1 MNIKLF
7 TDNGQLDFYPDESIE
22 IKKDVFSENRAGSSV
37 SDFTKDFRLPATSN
51 NNYLLGHIEV
61 RSNEGMPNP
70 NLGIDT
76 ILDLGGVDSIKGVL
90 EIIKVTYK
98 ENKPESYSVVFYS
111 RVSNLK
117 SIIGADLLEDVYWD
131 SQFSFTWSGSTV
143 TDSWDGNIGLIGEN
157 VYIPIISWNRWFQW
171 DGPPSSPND
180 IKQRLKG
187 IQIEELRVGFDIKTF
202 IDTIFAN
209 YGYNLTYSNTITDYF
224 EDAYLFPIKCL
235 DNDSYSVKARYNT
248 IVRNAAILTITTS
261 YTQILLADEVSD
273 ENNNWNSGTSLYTAP
288 FGGDYVFTLAY
299 NVQPVM
305 TGSPQDLDIKAIDNT
320 TSGTIGTWVID
331 QFTGTL
337 VMGMNLTPN
346 QVVRFDWKIASS
358 DMLGVS
364 LTLETQSYPF
374 DPITTVFKPSR
385 IMPEVRVIDFLSG
398 FLDAFNLVLT
408 KTGRNDYKMQDFVS
422 LYNNPIL
429 DLTSYVDRQE
439 LNYNKNN
446 VYNEITLRHAES
458 NDYPNVT
465 FNETIGRDFAEEF
478 YRPVVDFGEGQFKK
492 ESIFNVFPPAYMD
505 RFDSDGTKLGITDLR
520 HHFHLTNEDPYNPAE
535 GKFIMLYKNGTTTT
549 SYPYN
554 LQTDITPSSGTKIY
568 SEQDEYSQ
576 YSQVQDL
583 VATDSSNS
591 LSYETENSFVGVPA
605 ENTITTVFFKDWL
618 LSLYDNTGYNI
629 EVTFPSEYSIYLKAQ
644 ELHIVYFNG
653 FYHYITN
660 ISFDTGKEMLT
671 LKLLKVNTN
680 PHYEA

>member
-1 MNIKLF
+1 M
-7 TDNGQLDFYPDESIE
+7 
-22 IKKDVFSENRAGSSV
+22 
-37 SDFTKDFRLPATSN
+37 
-51 NNYLLGHIEV
+51 
-61 RSNEGMPNP
+61 
-70 NLGIDT
+70 
-76 ILDLGGVDSIKGVL
+76 
-90 EIIKVTYK
+90 
-98 ENKPESYSVVFYS
+98 
-111 RVSNLK
+111 
-117 SIIGADLLEDVYWD
+117 
-131 SQFSFTWSGSTV
+131 
-143 TDSWDGNIGLIGEN
+143 
-157 VYIPIISWNRWFQW
+157 
-171 DGPPSSPND
+171 
-180 IKQRLKG
+180 
-187 IQIEELRVGFDIKTF
+187 RVGFDIKTF

-209 YGYNLTYSNTITDYF
+209 YGYNLTYSDTITSYF
-224 EDAYLFPIKCL
+224 EDAYLFPIKWL
-235 DNDSYSVKARYNT
+235 DNDSYWVKERYNT
-248 IVRNAAILTITTS
+248 IVRNSTSLTITTS
-261 YTQILLADEVSD
+261 YTQILLANEVSD
-273 ENNNWNSGTSLYTAP
+273 ENNNWDSGTSLYTAP

-299 NVQPVM
+299 NVQD
-305 TGSPQDLDIKAIDNT
+305 TGGPIDIKAVDNA
-320 TSGTIGTWVID
+320 TSGTIGTWEID

-337 VMGMNLTPN
+337 VMSMTLTQN
-346 QVVRFDWKIASS
+346 QVVRFDWKTTSS
-358 DMLGVS
+358 TMIGVS

-385 IMPEVRVIDFLSG
+385 IMPEMRVIDFLSG

-408 KTGRNDYKMQDFVS
+408 KTGTKDYKIQDFVS

-439 LNYNKNN
+439 LSYNKNN

-458 NDYPNVT
+458 NDYPNVA

-478 YRPVVDFGEGQFKK
+478 YRPVVDFGKGQFKK

-505 RFDSDGTKLGITDLR
+505 RFDNYEMKLVITDLR
-520 HHFHLTNEDPYNPAE
+520 HHCHLTNEDPYNPAE
-535 GKFIMLYKNGTTTT
+535 GKFIMLYKNDKTST
-549 SYPYN
+549 SYPYF
-554 LQTDITPSSGTKIY
+554 LQTSVTASNGTKAY
-568 SEQDEYSQ
+568 TEQDEYSQ

-629 EVTFPSEYSIYLKAQ
+629 EVTFPSEYNVYLKAQ
-644 ELHIVYFNG
+644 DLHIVYFNG